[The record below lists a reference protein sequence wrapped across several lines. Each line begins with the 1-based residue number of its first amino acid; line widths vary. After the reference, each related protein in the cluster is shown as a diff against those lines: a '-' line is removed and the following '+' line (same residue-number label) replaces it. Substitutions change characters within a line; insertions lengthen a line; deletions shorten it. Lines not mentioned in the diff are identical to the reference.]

1 MMSIGSVKS
10 AGSAG
15 NYYTDKDNY
24 YVIGSMGERWAG
36 EGAKALGLSGS
47 VDVKTFTRVL
57 EGKLPDGSDL
67 SRAQD
72 GTNKHRPG
80 YDLTFS
86 APKSISVMAM
96 LGGDTRL
103 IDAHN
108 RAVDT
113 AIKQIEALAST
124 RVMTDGKS
132 ETQLTGNLVM
142 ALFNHDTSRD
152 QEPQLHTHAVVANVT
167 QHDGTWRTLSSDKI
181 GKTGFIENV
190 YANQIAFGRLYRAAL
205 KDDVTAMGYETE
217 TVGKHEMW
225 ELKGVP
231 TEPYSSRTKAI
242 REAVGDDASLKSRD
256 VAALDTRQSKQKVDP
271 EQRMAEW
278 MATLKET
285 GFDIQAYREAADQRV
300 REGAVPVT
308 TPESADA
315 PAAVSQS
322 IAILSDRRARFTYS
336 ELLATTLGQ
345 LPARPGMVEQA
356 REGIDAAIK
365 NEQLIPLD
373 KEKGLF
379 TSNVHVLDELSVS
392 ALSRELQQQGRVD
405 VFPDK
410 SVPRSR
416 AFSDAV
422 SVLAQDRSPVAIISG
437 QGGAA
442 GQRERVAELVM
453 MAREQGRDV
462 QIMAADRRSAA
473 NQARDERL
481 SGELIT
487 DRRGLTEGMTFI
499 PGSTLIVDQGEKL
512 TLKETLTLLDGAL
525 RHNVQLLIAD
535 SGQRTGT
542 GSALTVMKEAGVSTL
557 AWQGGEKT
565 RVSVISEPDRRER
578 YDRLAADFAKS
589 IRAGEEAVVQISG
602 AREQAALAATVRDA
616 LKGEKMLGERDISIT
631 TLEPVWLDGRHRQ
644 VRDHYREGMVME
656 RWNAEER
663 SRERF
668 VIDRV
673 TARNNSLTL
682 RNAQGETQV
691 TRLTELD
698 SSWSLYR
705 TGTLQVT
712 EGDRLAVLGQTQGAR
727 LKGGDSVT
735 VTGIDEKGIHVSLPG
750 RKTQAVLPAGD
761 SPFTAPK
768 IGQGWVESPGRSV
781 SDSATVYA
789 SLTQREMDNAT
800 LNGLARSGA
809 EVRLYSAQTVQK
821 TEEKLSRQSAWT
833 LVTTQVKEAAGKDS
847 LGDALVH
854 QKAALHTP
862 EQQAIHLAIPSLE
875 GNGLAFTRPQ
885 LMAAAKD
892 FAQDKL
898 SLAAIK
904 DEIARQT
911 RSGALISVPVSQGNG
926 LQQLVSRQS
935 YNAEK
940 SIIRHVL
947 EGKDAVTPLMGK
959 VPDAQL
965 AGLTDGQQNA
975 TRMILESP
983 DRFTL
988 VQGYAGVGKTT
999 QFRAVMSAIGTLP
1012 EEQRPRVIGVAPTHR
1027 AVGEMRDAG
1036 VPESQTLAAF
1046 IHDTQQQLRGGER
1059 PDFSNVLF
1067 LIDESSMVG
1076 NADMAKA
1083 YSLIAGGGG
1092 RAVSSGDTDQLQS
1105 IAPGQP
1111 FRLLQKRSAIDTAVM
1126 QEIVRQT
1133 PALRPAVYSLIERN
1147 IGSAL
1152 TTLES
1157 VAPQQV
1163 PRRPDAWQPDGSVM
1177 EFSREHEKAIADA
1190 IKAGDLAP
1198 GGQPATLMEAIVKDY
1213 TGRTPQAQAQT
1224 IVITALNADRRQLN
1238 AMIHDARREAGELGE
1253 KEAIV
1258 PVLTPANIR
1267 DGELRRMD
1275 TWQTH
1280 ASSMVLLDNTYYSI
1294 DALDKDAHLVT
1305 LKDAQGNTRSLSP
1318 AQAATEGVTLY
1329 RQDTI
1334 AVSPG
1339 DRMRFSKSDNERG
1352 FVANSVWTVS
1362 DIKGDIVTLTDG
1374 KQART
1379 VNPSA
1384 ERAEQHIDLAYAV
1397 TAHGAQGAS
1406 EPFSI
1411 SLQGTDGGRKQMVNF
1426 ESAYVAL
1433 SRMKQHAQVYTD
1445 NREKWVA
1452 AMEKSQAK
1460 STAHDIVE
1468 PRNDRAVANAA
1479 RLTASAKGLGE
1490 VPAGRAALRQA
1501 GLRPETTLAK
1511 FISSGRKYPQP
1522 HVALPAFDRN
1532 GRQAGVWLSTLT
1544 DGDGRLRGLSGEGR
1558 VMGSEDAAFAGLQAS
1573 RNGESLMAGDMA
1585 EGVRLARENPQS
1597 GVVVRI
1603 GDAEGRPW
1611 NPGAITG
1618 GRVWADAVPD
1628 GTGTQHGEKIPPEV
1642 LAQQAL
1648 EAQQRRELEKRA
1660 EDAVR
1665 ELARGG
1671 EKSEDAAGA
1680 VRELARE
1687 LGEGKNRERSPDVT
1701 LPEGPDVR
1709 ARDEAV
1715 SRVVHENV
1723 QRDRLQQMERDTV
1736 RVLEREKTLGGD

>member
-1 MMSIGSVKS
+1 MMSIGSVRS

-80 YDLTFS
+80 YDFTFS

-96 LGGDTRL
+96 LGGDKRL
-103 IDAHN
+103 IEAHN

-113 AIKQIEALAST
+113 AIKQVEALAST
-124 RVMTDGKS
+124 RIMTDGKR

-152 QEPQLHTHAVVANVT
+152 PEPQLHTHAVVANVT
-167 QHDGTWRTLSSDKI
+167 QHDGTWRTLSSDKV

-217 TVGKHEMW
+217 TVGKHGMW

-231 TEPYSSRTKAI
+231 TEPYSSRSKAI
-242 REAVGDDASLKSRD
+242 REAVGDDESLKSRD

-271 EQRMAEW
+271 EQHLAEW
-278 MATLKET
+278 MTTLKET
-285 GFDIQAYREAADQRV
+285 GFDIKAYREAADQRV
-300 REGAVPVT
+300 VQGNIPVT
-308 TPESADA
+308 TSEAIDINSS
-315 PAAVSQS
+315 VGQS
-322 IAILSDRRARFTYS
+322 IAMLSDRRARFTYS

-405 VFPDK
+405 VFSDK

-416 AFSDAV
+416 PFGDAV

-437 QGGAA
+437 QGGAT
-442 GQRERVAELVM
+442 GQRERVAELAM

-473 NQARDERL
+473 NLAKDERL
-481 SGELIT
+481 SCEHIT

-565 RVSVISEPDRRER
+565 RVSVINEPDRRER
-578 YDRLAADFAKS
+578 YDRLATDFAKG

-602 AREQAALAATVRDA
+602 AREQAALAAAVRDT
-616 LKGEKMLGERDISIT
+616 LKNEKVLGERDVSIT
-631 TLEPVWLDGRHRQ
+631 TLEPVWLDGRHQQ

-682 RNAQGETQV
+682 RNAEGETQV

-705 TGTLQVT
+705 TGTLQVA

-735 VTGIDEKGIHVSLPG
+735 VTGIDEKGISVSLPG
-750 RKTQAVLPAGD
+750 RKTQVVLAAGN

-768 IGQGWVESPGRSV
+768 VGQGWVESPGRSV

-809 EVRLYSAQTVQK
+809 EVRLYSAQTLQK
-821 TEEKLSRQSAWT
+821 TEEKLSRQSAWSV
-833 LVTTQVKEAAGKDS
+833 VTAQVKEATGKDS
-847 LGDALVH
+847 LGDALAH

-875 GNGLAFTRPQ
+875 SNGLAFTRPQ

-898 SLAAIK
+898 SLVAIE

-947 EGKDAVTPLMGK
+947 EGKDAVTPLMGS
-959 VPDAQL
+959 VPEAQL
-965 AGLTDGQQNA
+965 SGLTDGQQNA

-988 VQGYAGVGKTT
+988 VQGYAGVGKTA

-1012 EEQRPRVIGVAPTHR
+1012 EQEQPRVIGVAPTHR
-1027 AVGEMRDAG
+1027 AVSEMRDAG

-1067 LIDESSMVG
+1067 LVDESSMVG

-1092 RAVSSGDTDQLQS
+1092 RAVSSGDTDQLQP

-1111 FRLLQKRSAIDTAVM
+1111 FRLLQKRSAIDASVM

-1147 IGSAL
+1147 IGGAL
-1152 TTLES
+1152 TTIES

-1163 PRRPDAWQPDGSVM
+1163 PRRPDAWQPESSVM
-1177 EFSREHEKAIADA
+1177 EFSREHEKAIAAA
-1190 IKAGDLAP
+1190 IKAGDLTP
-1198 GGQPATLMEAIVKDY
+1198 GGQPETLLEAIVKDY

-1224 IVITALNADRRQLN
+1224 IVMTALNADRRQLN

-1253 KEAIV
+1253 KEATV

-1275 TWQTH
+1275 TWQAH
-1280 ASSMVLLDNTYYSI
+1280 GSSMVLLDNTYFRI
-1294 DALDKDAHLVT
+1294 EALDKDAHLVT

-1329 RQDTI
+1329 RPDTI

-1362 DIKGDIVTLTDG
+1362 DIKGDSVTLTDG
-1374 KQART
+1374 KQTRT

-1397 TAHGAQGAS
+1397 TVNGAQGAS

-1411 SLQGTDGGRKQMVNF
+1411 SLQGTEGGRKQMVSF

-1479 RLTASAKGLGE
+1479 RLTATAKALGE

-1501 GLRPETTLAK
+1501 GLKPESTMAK
-1511 FISSGRKYPQP
+1511 FISPGRKYPQP
-1522 HVALPAFDRN
+1522 HVALPVFDRN

-1544 DGDGRLRGLSGEGR
+1544 SGDGQLQGLGGEGR
-1558 VMGSEDAAFAGLQAS
+1558 VMGSEDAAFAGLQTS
-1573 RNGESLMAGDMA
+1573 RNGESLMAHDME
-1585 EGVRLARENPQS
+1585 EGVRLARENPNS
-1597 GVVVRI
+1597 GLVVRI
-1603 GDAEGRPW
+1603 GDAEGHPW

-1628 GTGTQHGEKIPPEV
+1628 ATGTQHGEKIPPEV

-1648 EAQQRRELEKRA
+1648 EVQQRRELEKRA

-1671 EKSEDAAGA
+1671 EKSADPAGA

-1687 LGEGKNRERSPDVT
+1687 LSEGKTRERAADVT
-1701 LPEGPDVR
+1701 LPESPDVR

-1715 SRVVHENV
+1715 TRVAHENV
-1723 QRDRLQQMERDTV
+1723 QRDRLQQVERETV